1 MELIKLAGLVQTPSL
16 IYDRMRYRVNQD
28 QLVSYHLLQHIIA
41 PLFLLFTHCSEVI
54 VLRKPAAD
62 VESPVLAR
70 NIWVHLNKQ
79 LMLEAVSWIKAGLC
93 STLKFLLLRGSEQ
106 GWVYFYIYLYGPS
119 SVFGY
124 WVSPEDEEV
133 FSLDQLR
140 VLIVSFALYHRQ

>member
-28 QLVSYHLLQHIIA
+28 QPVSYHLLQHIIA

-79 LMLEAVSWIKAGLC
+79 LMLEAVSWIKALFYFEVSLVERQRAGVGILLYILVWPQLC
-93 STLKFLLLRGSEQ
+93 VWILGFSRG
-106 GWVYFYIYLYGPS
+106 
-119 SVFGY
+119 
-124 WVSPEDEEV
+124 
-133 FSLDQLR
+133 
-140 VLIVSFALYHRQ
+140 